1 MDAHPYK
8 VELPLLQVE
17 VPYNDAK
24 INWSMKTPLSR
35 ISIGVTCAEVW
46 DHAQLSSVQFSNHS

>member
-17 VPYNDAK
+17 VP
-24 INWSMKTPLSR
+24 WSMKTSLSR

-46 DHAQLSSVQFSNHS
+46 DHAQLSSVQFSNQS